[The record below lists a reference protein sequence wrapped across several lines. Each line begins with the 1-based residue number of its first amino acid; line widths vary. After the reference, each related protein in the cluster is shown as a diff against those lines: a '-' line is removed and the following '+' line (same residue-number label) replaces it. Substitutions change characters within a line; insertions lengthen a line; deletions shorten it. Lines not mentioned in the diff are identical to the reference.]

1 MAQINQQSTPSGSIS
16 VPASGSYAIF
26 SEPTDLGR
34 LYLKD
39 SDGNVYPAVSGSGGG
54 GSGLIPIQEDGVAV
68 GNAQTLNFTGTGID
82 SVAVAASVATVT
94 VSGGGGGAGTSGSS
108 GSSGSSGAA
117 GANGTSGSSGA
128 DGAAGA
134 DGSSGSSGANGAA
147 GTSGSSGANGD
158 AGTSGSSGSSGADG
172 AAGANGSSGSSGANG
187 AAGADGSSGSSGADG
202 TSGSSGANGAAGTS
216 GSSGANGAVGADG
229 SSGSSGAN
237 GAAGADGSSGSS
249 GANGAAGTSGTSG
262 ADGVVSGNTAYGEIS
277 EVGGSSI
284 SIGTSFQGWNT
295 GVQGRSLYL
304 TFTSGTGTTGDS
316 YTIPTGYGGDY
327 LINAAYTFESS
338 GNDTLTAAIFVNGV
352 EQTTTTT
359 SRAFANNTKGSFSIT
374 DLLALSVSDVVDIRF
389 KTGGTTSFTPVNVS
403 FNLSKLV
410 GVGDAGT
417 SGSSGANGADGSSG
431 SSGANGAAGTS
442 GSSGANGDAGTSG
455 SSGSSGATGDAG
467 TSGSSGANGAPGT
480 SGSSGNDGAAGT
492 SGISGT
498 SGTSAAGGGATA
510 YAVRIN
516 YDSNTEPDT
525 STQLTSSPWSS
536 NSITVTINS
545 VTDVVF
551 DFPSESAPPIA
562 VNAYFYN
569 ANTDKYVLSTLGL
582 GNNSYANGQGFTSTI
597 AANQASN
604 NFFSSFSTDSE
615 IKLNLTA
622 NNYGG
627 SKKNLPPVF
636 VHCYLVFTFA

>member
-158 AGTSGSSGSSGADG
+158 AGTSGSSGSSGA
-172 AAGANGSSGSSGANG
+172 
-187 AAGADGSSGSSGADG
+187 
-202 TSGSSGANGAAGTS
+202 
-216 GSSGANGAVGADG
+216 
-229 SSGSSGAN
+229 
-237 GAAGADGSSGSS
+237 
-249 GANGAAGTSGTSG
+249 
-262 ADGVVSGNTAYGEIS
+262 
-277 EVGGSSI
+277 
-284 SIGTSFQGWNT
+284 
-295 GVQGRSLYL
+295 
-304 TFTSGTGTTGDS
+304 
-316 YTIPTGYGGDY
+316 
-327 LINAAYTFESS
+327 
-338 GNDTLTAAIFVNGV
+338 
-352 EQTTTTT
+352 
-359 SRAFANNTKGSFSIT
+359 
-374 DLLALSVSDVVDIRF
+374 
-389 KTGGTTSFTPVNVS
+389 
-403 FNLSKLV
+403 
-410 GVGDAGT
+410 
-417 SGSSGANGADGSSG
+417 
-431 SSGANGAAGTS
+431 
-442 GSSGANGDAGTSG
+442 
-455 SSGSSGATGDAG
+455 TGDAG

-516 YDSNTEPDT
+516 YDTNTEPDT

-536 NSITVTINS
+536 NSVTVTINS

-615 IKLNLTA
+615 IKLDLTA